1 MALFGPMLPEP
12 RAMVSASVASLLKER
27 VQFELECIDRM
38 YLNLYVPG
46 LQTPEGLVGFLRKE
60 PGVKVFS
67 TNSIAPMTR
76 AFVSSIERFAQR
88 HALALIDFP
97 KGKRKEDI
105 ALEYRRKFRGKEGV
119 LFIGRAQEKTRV
131 FRTVKHRDERGVFPW
146 IVQGTAMPNH
156 FYFYVLDRDFGPLF
170 VKFCGYFPYAAKVC
184 INGHEWLKCQLE
196 QRGIAFTALDNGLL
210 ECADPRRAQRIADE
224 LDDKKIDALIRK
236 WLARLPHPF
245 LPRHRRAGYRY
256 QVSILQA
263 EFSLTQVLDA
273 PAAGRS
279 FFEQVIRENIDLGR
293 PEHVQLIFGRRTSR
307 RTPGLFRTC
316 VVTHGV
322 VPSLHVNYKH
332 SRIKQYHKEGRALR
346 TEAVINDPTDLG
358 LRKRLVNLPA
368 LRQAGFAI
376 NRRILE
382 LQTLSHD
389 CNIGA
394 QAFHSLT
401 NPVQRKRQR
410 ASALRFGHHRTM
422 ALLQAVGLFSL
433 QPEGFSNRTLRE
445 RLAQLLGKCP
455 EQLSAGSMTYD
466 LRRLRLH
473 GLIERIPRSHRYR
486 LTALGCSAALF
497 FSRTYLRLLR
507 PALSWPL
514 PSAPSRLSPLQPLLL
529 AFDRFLATTHLC
541 PAPGT

>member
-1 MALFGPMLPEP
+1 
-12 RAMVSASVASLLKER
+12 MVSASVASLLKER
-27 VQFELECIDRM
+27 VRFELECIDRM

-67 TNSIAPMTR
+67 TNAIAPMTR

-88 HALALIDFP
+88 HGVDLIDFP
-97 KGKRKEDI
+97 KGQRKEDI
-105 ALEYRRKFRGKEGV
+105 ALEYRRKFPGKEGV

-131 FRTVKHRDERGVFPW
+131 FRTVKRRDERGVFPW
-146 IVQGTAMPNH
+146 IVRGTAMPNH

-184 INGHEWLKCQLE
+184 INGHEWLKCQLA
-196 QRGIAFTALDNGLL
+196 QRGVAFTALDNGLL
-210 ECADPRRAQRIADE
+210 ECADPRRAQRIAEE
-224 LDDKKIDALIRK
+224 LDEKKIDALVRK

-245 LPRHRRAGYRY
+245 LPRHRRDGYHY

-279 FFEQVIRENIDLGR
+279 FFEEVIRENIDLGR

-346 TEAVINDPTDLG
+346 TETVINDTNDLG

-376 NRRILE
+376 NRRLLE

-394 QAFHSLT
+394 QVFDSLT

-422 ALLQAVGLFSL
+422 ALLHAVGLFSL

-445 RLAQLLGKCP
+445 RLAQLLGQRP
-455 EQLSAGSMTYD
+455 GQISAGSMTYD

-473 GLIERIPRSHRYR
+473 GLIERIPRSNRYR
-486 LTALGCSAALF
+486 LTALGCSTAIF

-507 PALSWPL
+507 PALSWPT
-514 PSAPSRLSPLQPLLL
+514 PSSPSPHRSPLPPLLL
-529 AFDRFLATTHLC
+529 AFDRFLESTHLC